1 MIMKKVCKNCG
12 IKESPYYYKNLCQ
25 KCFSQ
30 QIENNLNQQI
40 EIKSNFLINEYV
52 IENKS
57 IRKISL
63 ENKLTTSK
71 IRKYLLLYRIPIER
85 KKNSF
90 NEKIFSKMSAQG
102 AFLLGYIFTDG
113 DFLLNKKTNQYF
125 LRIYSKHITQIE
137 KLKKILKTDAK
148 IQKREQ
154 KNYGDSVQTKIYFIH
169 IGNQII
175 INDLL
180 KFGLTIEKNLNVK
193 FPKLEDKFK
202 SHFLRGCW
210 AGSGNVT
217 IYEDRVYS
225 SIVIGSYKFISEIE
239 KYLSSNGLKPRKI
252 YKNKLSKKPSYV
264 IKYAHGESEKLYNF
278 LYKGKTNLTISD
290 KQEIIYKK
298 YFTRIECNQYK

>member
-1 MIMKKVCKNCG
+1 
-12 IKESPYYYKNLCQ
+12 
-25 KCFSQ
+25 
-30 QIENNLNQQI
+30 
-40 EIKSNFLINEYV
+40 
-52 IENKS
+52 
-57 IRKISL
+57 
-63 ENKLTTSK
+63 
-71 IRKYLLLYRIPIER
+71 
-85 KKNSF
+85 
-90 NEKIFSKMSAQG
+90 MSAQG